1 MKEHA
6 SKKWGAISND
16 ASHNAHLI
24 YSGTSKW
31 MNKAFSSMNGWLSDM
46 KNSALKKWDAI
57 SSVAWSNAKVYGG
70 VLQSGLVMHIVA

>member
-1 MKEHA
+1 MTHWFENTKNSIGNKISDMKEHA

-46 KNSALKKWDAI
+46 KT
-57 SSVAWSNAKVYGG
+57 V
-70 VLQSGLVMHIVA
+70 H